1 MDKDQIASIVS
12 RVLSEVQDPG
22 GGRTQMPETVCM
34 TLPLARALADLVEA
48 EAARRN
54 MRVVVAVADGAGHT
68 RLVHSMDDAFIG
80 SLDAAVNKAFTC
92 VAFRMSTGKL
102 SALAQ
107 PGAPLYGIQHTNGGR
122 IVIFGGGE
130 PLRVNDRIIGALGIS
145 GGTAE
150 EDEALAAWG
159 AARLKEVISC
169 L

>member
-1 MDKDQIASIVS
+1 MDKDQIASVVR
-12 RVLSEVQDPG
+12 RVLSETQNPVRERTEAE
-22 GGRTQMPETVCM
+22 GRISMN
-34 TLPLARALADLVEA
+34 LSLARSLAELVEA
-48 EAARRN
+48 EAARRD
-54 MRVVVAVADGAGHT
+54 MRVVVAVADEAGHT
-68 RLVHSMDDAFIG
+68 RLVHSMDGAFIG

-92 VAFRMSTGKL
+92 AAFRMSTKEL
-102 SALAQ
+102 SVLAQ

-130 PLRVNDRIIGALGIS
+130 PLQIHDRIIGALGIS

-159 AARLKEVISC
+159 ASRLKEVISC